1 MDIEDLNLY
10 GPFDIALMLSMSIWI
25 KEWKTYI
32 DWIGTNC
39 KTCLFETNG
48 FNQQEQINFL
58 SNYFNIEIVNNQSLD
73 DKRNK
78 NRKLLL
84 CNK

>member
-1 MDIEDLNLY
+1 MNILNLNWY
-10 GPFDIALMLSMSIWI
+10 GPFDIVLMLSMSRWI
-25 KEWKTYI
+25 RKWETYVN
-32 DWIGTNC
+32 WIGIHCNA
-39 KTCLFETNG
+39 CLFETNG
-48 FNQQEQINFL
+48 SNQQEQINFL